1 MEFKAK
7 EIAEILNGTVEG
19 NPEARISAFARI
31 ENGKP
36 GTICFFANPKY
47 EHYVYECKA
56 DIIIVNNSFEPQK
69 PVRATMVRVENA
81 YAAIAQLLDYVTAKK
96 RSYRRHRGFRSK
108 SYFSTR
114 FGKKVYLGDFSHVG
128 RRTVIGDYTKIWREC
143 VKNCRIVGHIA
154 ARHNLQF
161 TYHNHHQ
168 EFVLVDGIVAQDRI
182 YASTDPEEVKF
193 ELDVYWI
200 KKRGA
205 DPVEYIRRFTGRLPQ
220 IHLKDMAADD
230 GSFTELGCGVIDL
243 PGCIAAAREGDC
255 RWLIY
260 EQDACR
266 RDPLESAAIS
276 INCLKTLVGR

>member
-1 MEFKAK
+1 MKLGIQLYTVRETLRQDFKGTLRELAKLGYDGVELIPQFGGMEPGELAAFLKGIGLQACGFHAGFK
-7 EIAEILNGTVEG
+7 
-19 NPEARISAFARI
+19 
-31 ENGKP
+31 
-36 GTICFFANPKY
+36 
-47 EHYVYECKA
+47 
-56 DIIIVNNSFEPQK
+56 
-69 PVRATMVRVENA
+69 
-81 YAAIAQLLDYVTAKK
+81 
-96 RSYRRHRGFRSK
+96 
-108 SYFSTR
+108 
-114 FGKKVYLGDFSHVG
+114 DFSDPSTNLFDYAHAVG
-128 RRTVIGDYTKIWREC
+128 TPYISSSCCGDYTKIWREC